1 MDITFVIPTMGSD
14 SLLKII
20 SDIKKI
26 KSKSEIIIID
36 DSGKNLNAKCILDE
50 INEIQIHNKIS
61 IQYIKNAS
69 NFGPGK
75 SRNIGIEKAQGK
87 YISFVDDDD
96 RLSKETLSTID
107 INKWNNCDVIL
118 TQFHDDTGVFSN
130 HRILSNLELVKNLS
144 SDNIIN
150 YFLKLNFY
158 PSQVQ
163 PYFFRKDFLI
173 RNNISFPNT
182 WMGEDL
188 AFNTCVFQIAK
199 KFFIFNKP
207 YYFYSTRENSLKSS
221 RGAERALDLIEDSIF
236 IENLISNRSKNN
248 SSEITKIF
256 TSEVKS
262 FLFFLIIIRVI
273 GGYKETENNLWNKNI
288 INLINLRCLKYGSSV
303 NINSMLEAFFELFSK
318 SVRILSFADIYNAIE
333 SKFFKQINP
342 YLQNIDNIFIYCY
355 GPFGRSIH
363 KLFSKNIKI
372 DLFYIDD
379 SNRFTHKQRKEEGIL
394 KLSDLGNLHKKKSLI
409 LVCNPQKRVELSIL
423 NNITQYIKLNN
434 LTGLVTLGMIK
445 YIDALLID

>member
-1 MDITFVIPTMGSD
+1 MGSD

-26 KSKSEIIIID
+26 KSESEIIIID
-36 DSGKNLNAKCILDE
+36 DSGRNLNAKRILDE
-50 INEIQIHNKIS
+50 INVIQIQNKIS
-61 IQYIKNAS
+61 IQYIKNVS

-130 HRILSNLELVKNLS
+130 HHILSNLELLTQLS
-144 SDNIIN
+144 SENIIN

-163 PYFFRKDFLI
+163 PYFFKKDFLTKNDI
-173 RNNISFPNT
+173 FFPNT

-199 KFFIFNKP
+199 TFFVFNKP

-221 RGAERALDLIEDSIF
+221 RGAERALDLIEDFIF
-236 IENLISNRSKNN
+236 IENFISSRNN
-248 SSEITKIF
+248 SSEIANIF
-256 TSEVKS
+256 SSEVKS

-288 INLINLRCLKYGSSV
+288 INLINSRCLKYGSSV
-303 NINSMLEAFFELFSK
+303 NINSKLEAFFELFSK
-318 SVRILSFADIYNAIE
+318 SVQTLSFADIYNAIE
-333 SKFFKQINP
+333 LKFFKQINP
-342 YLQNIDNIFIYCY
+342 FLKNIDKIFIYCY

-363 KLFSKNIKI
+363 KLFAKNKNI

-379 SNRFTHKQRKEEGIL
+379 SNRFTEKQRKEEGIL
-394 KLSDLGNLHKKKSLI
+394 KLSDLGNLHEEKYLI
-409 LVCNPQKRVELSIL
+409 LVCNPQKRVEMSII
-423 NNITQYIKLNN
+423 NNVNQYIKLNN
-434 LTGLVTLGMIK
+434 LTGLMTLGMIK

>member
-1 MDITFVIPTMGSD
+1 M
-14 SLLKII
+14 
-20 SDIKKI
+20 
-26 KSKSEIIIID
+26 
-36 DSGKNLNAKCILDE
+36 
-50 INEIQIHNKIS
+50 IQIQNKIS
-61 IQYIKNAS
+61 IQYIKNVS

-96 RLSKETLSTID
+96 RLSKETLSIID

-130 HRILSNLELVKNLS
+130 HHILSNLELLTQLS
-144 SDNIIN
+144 SENIIN

-163 PYFFRKDFLI
+163 PYFFKKDFLI
-173 RNNISFPNT
+173 KNGVSFPST

-188 AFNTCVFQIAK
+188 AFNTCAFQIAK
-199 KFFIFNKP
+199 SFFIFNKP

-236 IENLISNRSKNN
+236 IENFGSDRSKNKN
-248 SSEITKIF
+248 SKIANIFISEIQ
-256 TSEVKS
+256 S
-262 FLFFLIIIRVI
+262 FLFFLIIIRVL

-303 NINSMLEAFFELFSK
+303 NINSKLETFFKLFSK
-318 SVRILSFADIYNAIE
+318 SVQTLSFADIYNAIE
-333 SKFFKQINP
+333 LNFFKQINP
-342 YLQNIDNIFIYCY
+342 FLKNIDKIFIYCF

-363 KLFSKNIKI
+363 KLFSKNKNI

-379 SNRFTHKQRKEEGIL
+379 SNRFSEKQRKEEGIL
-394 KLSDLGNLHKKKSLI
+394 KLSDLGNLHEKKYLI
-409 LVCNPQKRVELSIL
+409 LVCNPQKRVEMSII
-423 NNITQYIKLNN
+423 NNVTQYKKLNN
-434 LTGLVTLGMIK
+434 LTGLMTLGMIK
-445 YIDALLID
+445 YIDALLIG

>member
-36 DSGKNLNAKCILDE
+36 DSGGNLNAKRILDE
-50 INEIQIHNKIS
+50 INEIQIQNEIS
-61 IQYIKNAS
+61 IQYIKNVS

-107 INKWNNCDVIL
+107 TNKWNNCDVIL

-130 HRILSNLELVKNLS
+130 HHILSNLELLTQLS
-144 SDNIIN
+144 SENIIN
-150 YFLKLNFY
+150 HFLKLNFY

-163 PYFFRKDFLI
+163 PYFFKKDFLTKNDI
-173 RNNISFPNT
+173 FFPNT

-188 AFNTCVFQIAK
+188 AFNTCAFQTAK
-199 KFFIFNKP
+199 SFFVFNKP

-221 RGAERALDLIEDSIF
+221 RGAERALDLIEDFIF
-236 IENLISNRSKNN
+236 IENFISNRSKNN
-248 SSEITKIF
+248 NSEIANIF

-288 INLINLRCLKYGSSV
+288 INLINSRCLKYGSLV
-303 NINSMLEAFFELFSK
+303 NINSKLEAFFELFSK
-318 SVRILSFADIYNAIE
+318 SVLTLSFADIYNSVKA
-333 SKFFKQINP
+333 KFYKQINP
-342 YLQNIDNIFIYCY
+342 FLENIDNIFIYCY

-363 KLFSKNIKI
+363 KLFSENKTI

-379 SNRFTHKQRKEEGIL
+379 SNRFTEKQRKEEGIL
-394 KLSDLGNLHKKKSLI
+394 KLSDLGNLHKKESLI
-409 LVCNPQKRVELSIL
+409 LVCNPQKRVEVSIL
-423 NNITQYIKLNN
+423 NNVTQYIKLND
-434 LTGLVTLGMIK
+434 LKDIKALGMIK
-445 YIDALLID
+445 YINALLLD